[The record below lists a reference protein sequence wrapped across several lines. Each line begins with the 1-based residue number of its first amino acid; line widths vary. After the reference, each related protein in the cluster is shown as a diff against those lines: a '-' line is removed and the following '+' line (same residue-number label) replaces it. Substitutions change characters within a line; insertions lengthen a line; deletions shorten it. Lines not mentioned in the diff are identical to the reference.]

1 MGVILIAFEREAE
14 LSALDQLLSGR
25 GHRVVRSGNGLAALD
40 AARREPPHAIVSD
53 IVLPRMDG
61 FALCRKWKQDERL
74 QAIPFLF
81 YTRRH
86 DDPKYERFALEL
98 GAERFLARSVSP
110 ESLVAALD
118 ELLAKVPK
126 SNGGTGTMP
135 IPTIDETVIQRPA
148 GLDKAQRAAE
158 AEKVQRIAELDS
170 ALRKQAAELENVQ
183 RKQAAELE

>member
-74 QAIPFLF
+74 QSIPFLF

-98 GAERFLARSVSP
+98 GAERFLARSVPP
-110 ESLVAALD
+110 EALVAALD
-118 ELLAKVPK
+118 ELLANVPK
-126 SNGGTGTMP
+126 SNGGT
-135 IPTIDETVIQRPA
+135 A
-148 GLDKAQRAAE
+148 RA
-158 AEKVQRIAELDS
+158 RCRS
-170 ALRKQAAELENVQ
+170 R
-183 RKQAAELE
+183 RSTRR

>member
-74 QAIPFLF
+74 QSIPFLF

-98 GAERFLARSVSP
+98 GAERFLARSTAP
-110 ESLVAALD
+110 ENLLSALD
-118 ELLAKVPK
+118 ELLPPGAA
-126 SNGGTGTMP
+126 SGARAHINGNGGQANGAAHGNGNSGST
-135 IPTIDETVIQRPA
+135 RPM
-148 GLDKAQRAAE
+148 
-158 AEKVQRIAELDS
+158 
-170 ALRKQAAELENVQ
+170 
-183 RKQAAELE
+183 